1 MKKDVLFF
9 FVFLL
14 FLTRFP
20 VCDSQGKHPL
30 LDITPTAVE
39 RLNYIQYHPMVL
51 FLDPHSRKDVKAL
64 RQMYNTNSNK
74 SSRRLYSQALKLRK
88 HCAHL
93 FSGTDVHVQS
103 DTPESFFAK
112 NYFSFFTVNCS
123 LLSPPAARVDLQPGS
138 HLWYETLKDKIRHQQ
153 SKPVW
158 VSEVTVQSDALGMIL
173 TNPFLLSF

>member
-1 MKKDVLFF
+1 MS
-9 FVFLL
+9 
-14 FLTRFP
+14 P
-20 VCDSQGKHPL
+20 IGCSQGKHPL

-74 SSRRLYSQALKLRK
+74 SSRRLYSQALKLKK
-88 HCAHL
+88 HCSHL
-93 FSGTDVHVQS
+93 FSGTDAV
-103 DTPESFFAK
+103 TLFK
-112 NYFSFFTVNCS
+112 LL
-123 LLSPPAARVDLQPGS
+123 LLSTCVLLTVDASPPLPPAARVDLQPGS

-158 VSEVTVQSDALGMIL
+158 VSEVTVPPDTHTHTLIRVLQFKNAIQLHVIQRAALL
-173 TNPFLLSF
+173 PLCL